1 MVMAALRYSSADSSS
16 FDTPQFPPHRHIQTG
31 NKQRHRRKSGGECG
45 SSSSFNTAA
54 LHVHSGFSAIR
65 RKPLLPHRRLI
76 YSGDMHHETGKGK
89 IFNTNTLMEQ
99 NMNTNTDFDN
109 REKPKQAIAVA
120 LAVLMTGLIVG
131 VFEPA
136 INRLIPSVEA
146 KVVATQSEPVVQRMD
161 TIVVKAK
168 RA

>member
-1 MVMAALRYSSADSSS
+1 
-16 FDTPQFPPHRHIQTG
+16 
-31 NKQRHRRKSGGECG
+31 
-45 SSSSFNTAA
+45 
-54 LHVHSGFSAIR
+54 
-65 RKPLLPHRRLI
+65 
-76 YSGDMHHETGKGK
+76 
-89 IFNTNTLMEQ
+89 
-99 NMNTNTDFDN
+99 MNTNTDFDN